1 MNTLGYETVPRTL
14 QVNYLLLLLYLGHK
28 TNQSSIP
35 SGYIHLLVQGSSET
49 SSVVYGVFIDEEVD
63 GVGGKESGDTTTVDI
78 HTLLEAF
85 LNMSLG
91 SAGFTEEAFF
101 W

>member
-1 MNTLGYETVPRTL
+1 
-14 QVNYLLLLLYLGHK
+14 
-28 TNQSSIP
+28 
-35 SGYIHLLVQGSSET
+35 
-49 SSVVYGVFIDEEVD
+49 VVYGVFIDEEVD

>member
-1 MNTLGYETVPRTL
+1 LNTPGYQTATRTL
-14 QVNYLLLLLYLGHK
+14 RVNYLLLLLYLSHK
-28 TNQSSIP
+28 TNQRSIP
-35 SGYIHLLVQGSSET
+35 FGYIHLLVQRSSES

-78 HTLLEAF
+78 HALLEAF